1 MSTNKETGSYYT
13 PYELVKF
20 MVKYLQKEQQDFS
33 CVLEPSVGDGRF
45 LSALLSVCEKI
56 EAIELFDE
64 KVKDVR
70 LRFQDEKLKV
80 MKQDFLEYAMQ
91 STKKYSLIIGNPPY
105 INPKVMSQ
113 KETDLAKRLCEK
125 EGLQKSVMQ
134 NMWLAFVVGAIQLLN
149 EKGSIFFV
157 LPMEFLQVQYAEK
170 LRIHLEKKFNTIHII
185 SFTTKIFPEIEQEIC
200 LVYLTNKKKSVPY
213 ILYEVYQDAMS
224 TIPSFSNTIQKNKP
238 LKKWSNA
245 VLLDEDI
252 LLLKHLSERYK
263 KMGDMGESAP
273 GIVTGGNKYFILT
286 DKQATEYNCLDFTLP
301 ILQKSSYIGEN
312 TIIIDNSTIDDLRE
326 KKRPMRLLNLS
337 KTKEEQMTEELR
349 EYLNRIKDEKVGNV
363 KLIKRY
369 KCANRKPWYGVPIV
383 NKGDVIFFK
392 RYHLVPRV
400 YINRADIHTTDA
412 GYHVRLC
419 EKWDKDSFVFCF
431 YNSLTLAQCEFQGR
445 YYGGG
450 VSELTPSEFK
460 ELPVPYCKIKKE
472 DVAFL
477 NQMFQEKRETEE
489 IVAFVN
495 SRTLADV
502 EKDTIE
508 KLEKIRKSL
517 VKRRSQKKNK
527 QGRI

>member
-13 PYELVKF
+13 PYELIEF
-20 MVKYLQKEQQDFS
+20 MVMYLKKEQQDFS
-33 CVLEPSVGDGRF
+33 YVLEPSVGDGRF
-45 LSALLSVCEKI
+45 LSALLSVCVKI

-64 KVKDVR
+64 KVEYIR
-70 LRFQDEKLKV
+70 SHFQEKKLNV
-80 MKQDFLEYAMQ
+80 MKQDFLEYALK
-91 STKKYSLIIGNPPY
+91 STEKYSLIIGNPPY
-105 INPKVMSQ
+105 INPKVMSS
-113 KETDLAKRLCEK
+113 KEIDLAKQLCEK
-125 EGLQKSVMQ
+125 EGLQKSIMQ

-170 LRIHLEKKFNTIHII
+170 LRIHLEKKFNTIHIV
-185 SFTTKIFPEIEQEIC
+185 SFTTKLFLEIEQEIC
-200 LVYLTNKKKSVPY
+200 LVYLTNKKKSAPY
-213 ILYEVYQDAMS
+213 ILYEVYRDATS
-224 TIPSFSNTIQKNKP
+224 TIPLFSNTIRKNMP

-252 LLLKHLSERYK
+252 LLLKQLSERYK
-263 KMGDMGESAP
+263 KMEDMGESAP

-286 DKQATEYNCLDFTLP
+286 DKQATEYNCLDYTLP

-312 TIIIDNSTIDDLRE
+312 TIIIDDSTIDDLRE
-326 KKRPMRLLNLS
+326 KNRPMRLLNLS
-337 KTKEEQMTEELR
+337 KIEEDNMPEKLI
-349 EYLNRIKDEKVGNV
+349 EYLNRIKEEKVGNV
-363 KLIKRY
+363 KLIERY

-412 GYHVRLC
+412 GYHVRLG
-419 EKWDKDSFVFCF
+419 KGWDKDSFVFCF

-460 ELPVPYCKIKKE
+460 ALPVPYCTIKKE
-472 DVAFL
+472 DIDVL
-477 NQMFQEKRETEE
+477 NQMFQEKREIEE
-489 IVAFVN
+489 IVSFVN
-495 SRTLADV
+495 SRALADIEEDIV
-502 EKDTIE
+502 E

-517 VKRRSQKKNK
+517 VKRRYQKKNE
-527 QGRI
+527 RRRS